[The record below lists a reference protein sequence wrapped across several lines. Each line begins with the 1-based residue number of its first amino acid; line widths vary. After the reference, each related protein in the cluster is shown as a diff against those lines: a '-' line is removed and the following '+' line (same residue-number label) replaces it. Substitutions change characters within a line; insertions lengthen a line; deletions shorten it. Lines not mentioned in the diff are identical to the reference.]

1 MKAYRLYLPHQADK
15 LVMNITWTLKK
26 FDELSVHEL
35 YSILRLRSEVFVV
48 EQNCVFQDMDN
59 KDQSCW
65 HLMGWEKNVLVAYT
79 RLVPPGVSYEM
90 ASIGRVITLQSTR
103 GSGVGK
109 QLMEKSI
116 GEAERLFGKTPIKIG
131 AQLYLR
137 EFYQSL
143 GFIQSS
149 DVYDEDGIDHIEMI
163 RQHVS

>member
-1 MKAYRLYLPHQADK
+1 MI
-15 LVMNITWTLKK
+15 NWITKR
-26 FDELSVHEL
+26 FEELTVHEL

-59 KDQSCW
+59 KDQSSY
-65 HLMGWEKNVLVAYT
+65 HLMGWEKDVLIAYT

-90 ASIGRVITLQSTR
+90 ASIGRVITSQSAR
-103 GSGVGK
+103 GSGIGK
-109 QLMEKSI
+109 LLMEKSI
-116 GEAERLFGKTPIKIG
+116 DEAERLFGKAPIKIG

>member
-1 MKAYRLYLPHQADK
+1 MI
-15 LVMNITWTLKK
+15 NWITKR
-26 FDELSVHEL
+26 FEELTVHEL
-35 YSILRLRSEVFVV
+35 YAILRLRSEVFVV

-59 KDQSCW
+59 KDQTSW
-65 HLMGWEKNVLVAYT
+65 HLMGWEKDKLVAYT
-79 RLVPPGVSYEM
+79 RLIPPGLSYEM
-90 ASIGRVITLQSTR
+90 ASIGRVITLQTAR
-103 GSGVGK
+103 GTGIGK

-116 GEAERLFGKTPIKIG
+116 EEAERLFGKAPIKIG

-163 RQHVS
+163 RQQVS

>member
-1 MKAYRLYLPHQADK
+1 
-15 LVMNITWTLKK
+15 MNITWTLKK

-59 KDQSCW
+59 KDQYCW

-79 RLVPPGVSYEM
+79 RLVPPGISYEM

-116 GEAERLFGKTPIKIG
+116 GEAERLFGKAPIKIG